1 LEKLIGDSSSDDGGQ
16 PWLEMSKGELNLII
30 NNDAL
35 TKEVSDQKTSDK
47 LPTKIREKSMT

>member
-30 NNDAL
+30 NNDTL
-35 TKEVSDQKTSDK
+35 TKEVSDQKTSEK
-47 LPTKIREKSMT
+47 LPTKIKEKSIT